1 MTFLVGIATG
11 VLLVMGWALL
21 SMSAE

>member
-1 MTFLVGIATG
+1 MTFLVGVATG

>member
-1 MTFLVGIATG
+1 MAFLVGVATG